1 MEYRLLSGV
10 KAPSD
15 IKKMSTQQLYE
26 LCFEIRQKM
35 LETVSKN
42 GGHLSS
48 NLGAVEL
55 TVALHRVFDSPRDSI
70 VFDVGHQ
77 CYAHKLITGR
87 YENFDTLRKKGGL
100 SGFCRPNES
109 EHDTF
114 YSGHSSTSVS
124 AGLGIATANR
134 LLGNDAYTVTVIG
147 DGSFTGGMVYEALNN
162 GGRSKTK
169 HIIILNDNKMSI
181 SENVGSFAKYLAV
194 IRSKPGYYNLKA
206 STERTLN
213 RIPNVGKKITKRLY
227 DLKTDL
233 KNKLY
238 SQSTF
243 FEDLGYRYMGPI
255 DGHNI
260 SVLIDALE
268 AAKKVN
274 APVLLHVNT
283 IKGKGYKFAEDDPS
297 RFHGV
302 GPFDLSTGKTKSV
315 PDCFS
320 DKLGEYLCA
329 YAPNNKAICAITAA
343 MGLGTGIECFR
354 KSFPDRFFD
363 VGIAEEHAVTFAGG
377 LAKKGMIPVFAVYST
392 FFQRCYDQVVH
403 DISLQKLK
411 VIFAIDRAGF
421 VGEDGETHNGLMDVA
436 FLSTIPDII
445 IYSPCCYRSLEADIN
460 NAVNSDKYAVAVRYP
475 RGGQNKNVS
484 VLRYDCVEFST
495 YGDKNASAC
504 IVTYGRVTSQ
514 AIRAV
519 DELSLRNINVL
530 LISLNRIKPLPEDAI
545 DLMEKTEKVFFFEE
559 GIRSGGIG
567 ERTAL
572 RLLERGYKGAFSLT
586 AVNDRFVSQ
595 ASVDELLHDYGLDT
609 DGIVSKISED
619 FLSDGKSKT

>member
-1 MEYRLLSGV
+1 MEYKLLSCINS
-10 KAPSD
+10 PSD
-15 IKKMSTQQLYE
+15 VKSLNTEQLE
-26 LCFEIRQKM
+26 KLCFEIRQKM
-35 LETVSKN
+35 LSTVSKN

-55 TVALHRVFDSPRDSI
+55 TVALHKVFDSPKDSI

-87 YENFDTLRKKGGL
+87 YSVFDTLRKKDGL

-109 EHDTF
+109 EHDIF

-124 AGLGIATANR
+124 AGLGIATANK
-134 LLGNDAYTVTVIG
+134 LLDSDGYTVTVIG

-162 GGRSKTK
+162 GGRSNTK

-181 SENVGSFAKYLAV
+181 SENVGSFSKYLAV

-213 RIPNVGKKITKRLY
+213 RIPNVGKKISKKLY
-227 DLKTDL
+227 DLKTDI

-238 SQSTF
+238 AQSTF

-255 DGHNI
+255 DGHDI
-260 SVLIDALE
+260 SVLVDALE

-283 IKGKGYKFAEDDPS
+283 IKGKGYRFAEADPS

-302 GPFDLSTGKTKSV
+302 GPFELSTGKTQSSS
-315 PDCFS
+315 DCFS
-320 DKLGEYLCA
+320 DKLGEYLCK
-329 YAPNNKAICAITAA
+329 YAPENKKMCAITAA
-343 MGLGTGIECFR
+343 MGLGTGLECFR
-354 KSFPDRFFD
+354 KSFSDRFFD
-363 VGIAEEHAVTFAGG
+363 VGIAEEHAVTIAGG
-377 LAKKGMIPVFAVYST
+377 LAKKGMLPVFAVYST
-392 FFQRCYDQVVH
+392 FFQRCYDQVIH
-403 DISLQKLK
+403 DISLQKVK

-421 VGEDGETHNGLMDVA
+421 VGEDGETHNGLMDVP

-460 NAVNSDKYAVAVRYP
+460 NAVNADTAAVAVRYP
-475 RGGQNKNVS
+475 RGGQDGNVS
-484 VLRYDCVEFST
+484 VLQYDSVDFST
-495 YGDKNASAC
+495 YGDKKADSC
-504 IVTYGRVTSQ
+504 IVTYGRITSQ

-519 DELSLRNINVL
+519 DRLSTAGINVL
-530 LISLNRIKPLPEDAI
+530 LISLNKIKPLPDAAVE
-545 DLMEKTEKVFFFEE
+545 LMFNMKKVFFFEE
-559 GIRSGGIG
+559 GMRSGGIG
-567 ERTAL
+567 EKTAL
-572 RLLERGYKGAFSLT
+572 CLLERGYKGSFSLT
-586 AVNDRFVSQ
+586 AVDDRFVSQ
-595 ASVDELLHDYGLDT
+595 ATVAELLKEYGLDT
-609 DGIVSKISED
+609 EGIVKKVSED
-619 FLSDGKSKT
+619 F

>member
-15 IKKMSTQQLYE
+15 IKKMNTQQLYE

-55 TVALHRVFDSPRDSI
+55 TVALHSVFDSPRDSI

-87 YENFDTLRKKGGL
+87 YDKFDTLRKKGGL

-206 STERTLN
+206 STEKTLN

-260 SVLIDALE
+260 PVLIDALE

-302 GPFDLSTGKTKSV
+302 GSFDLLTGKTKAS

-329 YAPNNKAICAITAA
+329 YAPNNKSICAITAA
-343 MGLGTGIECFR
+343 MGLGTGLECFR

-363 VGIAEEHAVTFAGG
+363 VGIAEEHAVTFASG

-392 FFQRCYDQVVH
+392 FFQRCYDQIVH

-495 YGDKNASAC
+495 YGDKNSPVC

-545 DLMEKTEKVFFFEE
+545 DLMEKAEKVFFFEE

-572 RLLERGYKGAFSLT
+572 RLLERGYKGKFSLT

-595 ASVDELLHDYGLDT
+595 ASVDELFHDYGLDT

-619 FLSDGKSKT
+619 F

>member
-1 MEYRLLSGV
+1 MEYKLLSGI

-15 IKKMSTQQLYE
+15 VKKMNTEQLNE

-35 LETVSKN
+35 LETVSQN

-55 TVALHRVFDSPRDSI
+55 TVALHKVFDSPKDSI

-87 YENFDTLRKKGGL
+87 YASFGTLRKKDGL

-134 LLGNDAYTVTVIG
+134 LLDNGNYTVTVIG

-213 RIPNVGKKITKRLY
+213 RIPSVGKKITKKLY

-233 KNKLY
+233 KNRLY
-238 SQSTF
+238 TQSTF

-260 SVLIDALE
+260 SVLVDALE

-283 IKGKGYKFAEDDPS
+283 IKGKGYRFAEEDPS

-302 GPFDLSTGKTKSV
+302 GPFDLATGKTQSAA
-315 PDCFS
+315 DCFS
-320 DKLGEYLCA
+320 DKLGEYLCK
-329 YAPNNKAICAITAA
+329 YAPANKKMCAITAA
-343 MGLGTGIECFR
+343 MGLGTGLECFR

-363 VGIAEEHAVTFAGG
+363 VGIAEEHAVTFASG
-377 LAKKGMIPVFAVYST
+377 LAKKGMLPVFAVYST
-392 FFQRCYDQVVH
+392 FFQRCYDQLVH

-445 IYSPCCYRSLEADIN
+445 VYSPCCYRSLEADIN
-460 NAVNSDKYAVAVRYP
+460 NAVNADEAAVAVRYP
-475 RGGQNKNVS
+475 RGGQADNVS
-484 VLRYDCVEFST
+484 VLQYDCVEFST
-495 YGDKNASAC
+495 YGDKNAEIC
-504 IVTYGRVTSQ
+504 IATYGRVTSQ
-514 AIRAV
+514 AIKAV
-519 DELSLRNINVL
+519 DELSAQNINVL
-530 LISLNRIKPLPEDAI
+530 LISLNRIKPLPENAVDI
-545 DLMEKTEKVFFFEE
+545 MFTMKKVFFFEE

-567 ERTAL
+567 EKTGF
-572 RLLERGYKGAFSLT
+572 RLLERGYKGTFSLT

-595 ASVDELLHDYGLDT
+595 ATVGELLHEYGLDAE
-609 DGIVSKISED
+609 GIVKKISED
-619 FLSDGKSKT
+619 F